1 MVNLWSRGIID
12 TVFHMYGEEKGPKG
26 SQKKENRELTKFGK
40 VNEITIHF
48 EI

>member
-26 SQKKENRELTKFGK
+26 SQKRRTESLQSLEK
-40 VNEITIHF
+40 
-48 EI
+48 